1 MIHRNLQIRM
11 SAANIAHADILNEM
25 HRRGYDV
32 AACTVSAWIS
42 GHRTPRLEHARA
54 LADILGCTL
63 DELTEDVAA

>member
-11 SAANIAHADILNEM
+11 AAANVAHADILNEM

-42 GHRTPRLEHARA
+42 GARTPRLEHAYV
-54 LADILGCTL
+54 LADILGVTL
-63 DELTEDVAA
+63 DEMLRDGAA